1 MSMDNYITIS
11 GAPLWVCLGLIAVIF
26 ICLIIL
32 GRSYIKEC
40 RENQYYKDKCH
51 RLCRELSICQ
61 LEAMSQDV
69 RVGQLPPSRTS
80 RDTSL
85 NDGGFERKVI

>member
-1 MSMDNYITIS
+1 MDNYIIVS

-40 RENQYYKDKCH
+40 RENQHYKDKCH
-51 RLCRELSICQ
+51 KLCRELSILQ
-61 LEAMSQDV
+61 LNAMSNDV
-69 RVGQLPPSRTS
+69 KVGHLPPSRTS

-85 NDGGFERKVI
+85 DDGGFERKVI